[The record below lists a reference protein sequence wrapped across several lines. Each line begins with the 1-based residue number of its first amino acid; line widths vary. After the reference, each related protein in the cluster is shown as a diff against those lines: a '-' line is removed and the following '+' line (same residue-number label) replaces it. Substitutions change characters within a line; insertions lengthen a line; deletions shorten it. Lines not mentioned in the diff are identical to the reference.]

1 MKREIGMTNTHQS
14 PTYTFKGKNKKEHML
29 THKGSARNKVCGLRI
44 LRVVPNDRTVIRH
57 ADGSKEAEKDSLF
70 TGLSLQFGCKGHVM
84 SDVQFGIWYIYIYG
98 ICYQDWWDFYTMEK
112 PLLHVMVYGIYIFM
126 GFIYHLYIIYI
137 QFIYHLY
144 TMYIPFDYH
153 LYTIYIPFIY
163 HLYTMSY
170 CNTGVSRKVGNVEE
184 PWGFSPLFDDKETGF
199 FHNIL

>member
-84 SDVQFGIWYIYIYG
+84 SDVQFGIWYIYIWYMLPGLMGFLYHGKTIVTCHG
-98 ICYQDWWDFYTMEK
+98 IWD
-112 PLLHVMVYGIYIFM
+112 LHIYGIYIP
-126 GFIYHLYIIYI
+126 FI
-137 QFIYHLY
+137 
-144 TMYIPFDYH
+144 YH

-163 HLYTMSY
+163 HVYT
-170 CNTGVSRKVGNVEE
+170 
-184 PWGFSPLFDDKETGF
+184 
-199 FHNIL
+199 I

>member
-98 ICYQDWWDFYTMEK
+98 ICYQD
-112 PLLHVMVYGIYIFM
+112 
-126 GFIYHLYIIYI
+126 
-137 QFIYHLY
+137 
-144 TMYIPFDYH
+144 
-153 LYTIYIPFIY
+153 
-163 HLYTMSY
+163 
-170 CNTGVSRKVGNVEE
+170 
-184 PWGFSPLFDDKETGF
+184 
-199 FHNIL
+199 